1 LKSRLSSKPAVL
13 AALAA
18 AYFVVAKLSLHLA
31 LVNPSATAVW
41 PPTGIAL
48 AALLVL
54 GYRVWPAI
62 LVGAFLANVTTA
74 GSIATS
80 IGIGFGN
87 TLEALVGAYLVN
99 RFAGGRHAFE
109 RARNIF
115 KFALLA
121 ALISTAVSATIGV
134 TSLSLG
140 GFASWSDFKP
150 IWITWWLGDASG
162 DLVVAPALLLWS
174 MARPLR
180 WNPRKSVE
188 TALVALSLVLVGAI
202 VFTGPFAW
210 ATRNYPLEFVCLP
223 ILVWAAFRLG
233 KREAATGI
241 LLLATI
247 AIWGTLRGFGP
258 FKRETPNES
267 LLLLQCFLGVIAV
280 TTTALAAVVAER
292 RRVQE
297 SLALLESAVHNAAE
311 GVVILSRENGKV
323 RPRIAFVNEGFT
335 RITGLTSAEVLGQS
349 LEVLRA
355 SEHDRDLAETMRPA
369 LERGERFRTEARA
382 VRGNGS
388 TYAFELEVTPVPS
401 DFGEPIHWVGLI
413 RDVSERMA
421 HLAALEHQALYDF
434 LTGLPNRVLLQDRL
448 NQAIQGAP
456 RDGVPLALCLLD
468 LDRFKEIND
477 TLGHFAGDALLK
489 QVGTRLRG
497 VLRTVDTVARV
508 GGDEFAV
515 LLPTVGDEAGATRIA
530 EKILSAVKEPF
541 EVDGQ
546 SLEVSA
552 SIGIALFPE
561 HGTDWATLMRSA
573 DVAMYVAKKASD
585 GCALYSAREDSYSK
599 SRLALIGELR
609 AAIERG
615 ELRLAYQPQ
624 VNLKTGRVCGVEALV
639 RWQHPEHGLIL
650 PDEFIPG
657 AERTG
662 AILPLSE
669 WVLAAAVKQCQEW
682 QADGLSVGIAVNISE
697 RVLRDPHLPEKI
709 ARLLAVSKL
718 EPASLTL
725 EITESGVMADPAH
738 AVQILNRIRASGVRL
753 AIDDFGSGH
762 SSLVALKR
770 LPVDEI
776 KLDKSFV
783 LELASDQS
791 DATIVRATIELSHA
805 LGRTF
810 VAEGVSNEATWNV
823 LAALGCDVAQGNYIS
838 PPLSAAELMSWIEE
852 SRWSPAFLDPL
863 RG

>member
-1 LKSRLSSKPAVL
+1 MKPRFSSTPAVI
-13 AALAA
+13 AVLAA

-31 LVNPSATAVW
+31 LVNPSATGVW

-62 LVGAFLANVTTA
+62 LVGAFLANVITA

-80 IGIGFGN
+80 LGIAVGN
-87 TLEALVGAYLVN
+87 TLEGLVGAYLVN
-99 RFAGGRHAFE
+99 RFAGGRHAFD

-115 KFALLA
+115 KFAVLA
-121 ALISTAVSATIGV
+121 ALASTAVSATVGV

-140 GFASWSDFKP
+140 RFAAWSDYKS
-150 IWITWWLGDASG
+150 IWVTWWLGDASG
-162 DLVVAPALLLWS
+162 DLVVAPVLLLWS
-174 MARPLR
+174 LNRPLR
-180 WNPRKSVE
+180 WNSKKAME
-188 TALVALSLVLVGAI
+188 ATLLLLCLIFVGAI
-202 VFTGPFAW
+202 VFTGPFPS
-210 ATRNYPLEFVCLP
+210 ATRHYPLEFMCLP

-233 KREAATGI
+233 KREAATAN
-241 LLLATI
+241 LLLAAI

-258 FKRETPNES
+258 FHRETPNES
-267 LLLLQCFLGVIAV
+267 LLLLQAFLGVIVV
-280 TTTALAAVVAER
+280 TTTALAAVVADR

-311 GVVILSRENGKV
+311 GVVILSREPGRS
-323 RPRIAFVNEGFT
+323 RPLIAFVNEGFT

-349 LEVLRA
+349 LEVLRV
-355 SEHDRDLAETMRPA
+355 SEHDRDLAETMGPA
-369 LERGERFRTEARA
+369 LARGERFRTEARS
-382 VRGNGS
+382 RRRDG
-388 TYAFELEVTPVPS
+388 TPYAFELEITPVPA
-401 DFGEPIHWVGLI
+401 DFGEPLHWVGLV

-434 LTGLPNRVLLQDRL
+434 LTGLPNRILLQDRL

-489 QVGTRLRG
+489 QVGARLRS

-515 LLPTVGDEAGATRIA
+515 LLPTVADESGATRIA
-530 EKILSAVKEPF
+530 EKLLRAVKEPF

-585 GCALYSAREDSYSK
+585 GCALYSSRQDSYSK

-624 VNLKTGRVCGVEALV
+624 INLKTGRVSGVEALV
-639 RWQHPEHGLIL
+639 RWQHPRHGLIL

-662 AILPLSE
+662 AITPLSE
-669 WVLAAAVKQCQEW
+669 WVLAAALRQCREW
-682 QADGLSVGIAVNISE
+682 HADGLSLDVAVNISE

-709 ARLLAVSKL
+709 ARSLAISKV

-725 EITESGVMADPAH
+725 EITESSVMADPGH
-738 AVQILNRIRASGVRL
+738 AVEILNRIRASGVRL

-791 DATIVRATIELSHA
+791 DAMIVRATIELSHA

-810 VAEGVSNEATWNV
+810 VAEGVSNEATWNM

-838 PPLSAAELMSWIEE
+838 PPLSAADLTGWIEE
-852 SRWSPAFLDPL
+852 SRWSAASLDPL